1 MAGKIKRQ
9 TIDAIFETAR
19 IEEVIGDFVH
29 LKKAGSNFKGLSPF
43 TNEKT
48 PSFFVSP
55 AKQIFKCFSTGKGGN
70 VVSFLMEQ
78 EHLTYPEALRYLA
91 KKYNIEIEE
100 DEAESPE
107 ERIALNER
115 QNLEVVTKFAQE
127 FFSDALLNSEEGKAI
142 GLSYFK
148 ERGFSDETIAT
159 FQLGYSPDKSSAL
172 LDAAK
177 SGQYSVEYLEKAGLI
192 KQSGDRKFDFFRG
205 RVIFPIH
212 NLTGKPIAFGAR
224 TLKSD
229 KNVAKYFNSP
239 ESDLYHKSKVLYG
252 IYQARA
258 AIVKEDNCYL
268 VEGYTD
274 VISLYQAG
282 IHNVVASSGTSLT
295 TDQVK
300 LIKRYTSN
308 ITILY
313 DGDPAGIKASF
324 RGIDIILEA
333 GLNVKVVLFPEGQD
347 PDSYARSVNE
357 DRLRE
362 FLEKE
367 QVDFIVFK
375 SRVLQKE
382 AGDDPVK
389 RTAMVRT
396 ILDSIVLVQDSILR
410 SFYIRECAR
419 LLDVEENNLLIE
431 LNKIA
436 RKKHLNTESPA
447 YTPQEYPRISEPIR
461 KKIDKLSSTHLE
473 VDILMKLLQYGNQ
486 RILIDLLNE
495 EDEKKEVESSVA
507 EYILLEIDND
517 LFDFRDVGYKQLLD
531 EFRAIEIENTP
542 ALQHHFLNHSNNTIR
557 SLTTDILISQ
567 YELSS
572 GWKEKHHIL
581 TEMEDSSADKLKST
595 IERAVFAYKLRN
607 IELIIEEKQN
617 ELKQVYDEDK
627 KNEHVSSIISEI
639 NKLNKAKSHFSNK
652 LTRIILH

>member
-29 LKKAGSNFKGLSPF
+29 LKKAGSNYKGLSPF

-78 EHLTYPEALRYLA
+78 EHMTYPEALRYLA
-91 KKYNIEIEE
+91 KKYGIEIEE
-100 DEAESPE
+100 DEVDSPE
-107 ERIALNER
+107 EQKALNER
-115 QNLEVVTKFAQE
+115 QNIEVVTKFAQE
-127 FFSDALLNSEEGKAI
+127 FFTDSLLNTDEGRSI

-148 ERGFSDETIAT
+148 ERGFSDETIEK
-159 FQLGYSPDKSSAL
+159 FQLGYSPDDSQAL
-172 LDAAK
+172 LNAAK
-177 SGQYSVEYLEKAGLI
+177 KGQYSIEYLEKAGLI
-192 KQSGDRKFDFFRG
+192 KRSGDRQFDFFRG

-229 KNVAKYFNSP
+229 KKVAKYFNSP
-239 ESDLYHKSKVLYG
+239 ESELYYKSKVLYG
-252 IYQARA
+252 IYQSRST
-258 AIVKEDNCYL
+258 IVKEDNCYL

-274 VISLYQAG
+274 VISLHQAG

-295 TDQVK
+295 TDQVR
-300 LIKRYTSN
+300 LIKRYTTN

-347 PDSYARSVNE
+347 PDSYARSVNSE
-357 DRLRE
+357 ALKAY
-362 FLEKE
+362 LEKE
-367 QVDFIVFK
+367 QNDFIVFK

-389 RTAMVRT
+389 KAALVRD
-396 ILDSIVLVQDSILR
+396 ILESIALVQDSILR

-419 LLDVEENNLLIE
+419 LLDVEENNLVQE
-431 LNKIA
+431 LNKIL
-436 RKKHLNTESPA
+436 RKKQYASTGQ
-447 YTPQEYPRISEPIR
+447 TPPPDNYIRPQAPI
-461 KKIDKLSSTHLE
+461 KKKEKTLSSRELE
-473 VDILMKLLQYGNQ
+473 IDILMKLLQYGNQ
-486 RILIDLLNE
+486 QIIIELINE
-495 EDEKKEVESSVA
+495 NDEKAEVLTHVA
-507 EYILLEIDND
+507 DYILFEVNSDYV
-517 LFDFRDVGYKQLLD
+517 DFRDDGYRLLLE
-531 EFRAIEIENTP
+531 EFRNIEIENTP
-542 ALQHHFLNHSNNTIR
+542 ALQHHFLNHPNETIR
-557 SLTTDILISQ
+557 SLTTDILMSP

-572 GWKEKHHIL
+572 GWEAKHRIF
-581 TEMEDSSADKLKST
+581 TQMEDASQEILKDT
-595 IERAVFAYKLRN
+595 IERTVFAYKLRN
-607 IELIIEEKQN
+607 IELIIDEKQKSLDKAFRAEEN
-617 ELKQVYDEDK
+617 YKPILK
-627 KNEHVSSIISEI
+627 EI
-639 NKLNKAKSHFSNK
+639 DKLNKAKAHFSSK

>member
-9 TIDAIFETAR
+9 TVDAIFETAR

-29 LKKAGSNFKGLSPF
+29 LKKAGSNYKGLSPF

-55 AKQIFKCFSTGKGGN
+55 SKQIFKCFSTGKGGN

-78 EHLTYPEALRYLA
+78 EHMTFPEALRYLA
-91 KKYNIEIEE
+91 RKYGIEIEE
-100 DEAESPE
+100 EEAESPE
-107 ERIALNER
+107 EQIALNER

-127 FFSDALLNSEEGKAI
+127 FFSDSLLNTDEGKAI

-148 ERGFSDETIAT
+148 ERGFSDETIET
-159 FQLGYSPDKSSAL
+159 FQLGYSPDKSNAL
-172 LDAAK
+172 LEAAQK
-177 SGQYSVEYLEKAGLI
+177 GKYSVEYLEKAGLI
-192 KQSGDRKFDFFRG
+192 KRSGDRQFDFFRG

-212 NLTGKPIAFGAR
+212 NITGKPIAFGAR

-229 KNVAKYFNSP
+229 KKVAKYFNSP
-239 ESDLYHKSKVLYG
+239 ESELYHKSKVLYG

-258 AIVKEDNCYL
+258 SIVKEDNCYL

-295 TDQVK
+295 SDQVR

-333 GLNVKVVLFPEGQD
+333 GLNVRVILFPEGED
-347 PDSYARSVNE
+347 PDSYARSVNKE
-357 DRLRE
+357 ALKSY
-362 FLEKE
+362 LERE

-382 AGDDPVK
+382 AGNDPVK
-389 RTAMVRT
+389 KAALVRD
-396 ILDSIVLVQDSILR
+396 ILESIALIQDSILR

-431 LNKIA
+431 LNKISRNKQYAKAGQVPPPPTSYETAA
-436 RKKHLNTESPA
+436 RSIEKKTN
-447 YTPQEYPRISEPIR
+447 
-461 KKIDKLSSTHLE
+461 KLSSEKLE
-473 VDILMKLLQYGNQ
+473 VDILLKLLQYGNQ
-486 RILIDLLNE
+486 QIIIELLNE
-495 EDEKKEVESSVA
+495 KDEKKEVEIYVA
-507 EYILLEIDND
+507 EYILFEIKSDY
-517 LFDFRDVGYKQLLD
+517 FDFRDEGYRTLLN
-531 EFRAIEIENTP
+531 EFRSLEIENTP
-542 ALQHHFLNHSNNTIR
+542 ALQHHFLNHSDEKIR
-557 SLTTDILISQ
+557 SITTDLLISP

-572 GWKEKHHIL
+572 GWEGKHRIF
-581 TEMEDSSADKLKST
+581 TQMEDGTKEILKET
-595 IERAVFAYKLRN
+595 IERTVFAYKLRN
-607 IELIIEEKQN
+607 IELIIEEKQQSLDKAFRAKEN
-617 ELKQVYDEDK
+617 YKPILK
-627 KNEHVSSIISEI
+627 EI
-639 NKLNKAKSHFSNK
+639 DKLNKAKSHFSNK

>member
-100 DEAESPE
+100 DEADSPE

-127 FFSDALLNSEEGKAI
+127 FFSDALLNSDEGKAI

-159 FQLGYSPDKSSAL
+159 FQLGYSPDNSSAL

-347 PDSYARSVNE
+347 PDSYARSVNQ
-357 DRLRE
+357 DRLKE

-389 RTAMVRT
+389 RTAMVRS

-447 YTPQEYPRISEPIR
+447 YTPQEHPRISEPIR

-507 EYILLEIDND
+507 DYILLEIDND
-517 LFDFRDVGYKQLLD
+517 LFDFRDEGYKQLLD

-617 ELKQVYDEDK
+617 ELKQVYEEDK
-627 KNEHVSSIISEI
+627 KNENVSAIINEI